1 MSKANTASIEPTR
14 ASQVRRRIHTAV
26 IKCVERWGIEKTSL
40 SDIAKEAGCT
50 RQTVYNYFPGK
61 AEVLASALDEA
72 GQEFKARVEDHARQF
87 DDPAESLLEAMVFTI
102 RMLPR
107 EPYLHVLTE
116 PTFLV
121 TFLREYFDSR
131 LSRERIQATIRV
143 CLRNAPE
150 LLPHVAEISEV
161 SSRFIVSMLMS
172 SPGVKRSEK
181 QLRDFIRRRI
191 LPGLLQP

>member
-1 MSKANTASIEPTR
+1 MSKASIANIEPTR
-14 ASQVRRRIHTAV
+14 ANQVRRRIHTAV

-61 AEVLASALDEA
+61 AEVLTSALDEA
-72 GQEFKARVEDHARQF
+72 GQKFKDRVEEHARQF
-87 DDPAESLLEAMVFTI
+87 DDPAESLLESVVYTI
-102 RMLPR
+102 KMLPR

-121 TFLREYFDSR
+121 TFLRDFFDSK
-131 LSRERIQATIRV
+131 LSRERMQATTRV

-161 SSRFIVSMLMS
+161 TSRFIVSMLMS
-172 SPGVKRSEK
+172 TGGVKRSDQ